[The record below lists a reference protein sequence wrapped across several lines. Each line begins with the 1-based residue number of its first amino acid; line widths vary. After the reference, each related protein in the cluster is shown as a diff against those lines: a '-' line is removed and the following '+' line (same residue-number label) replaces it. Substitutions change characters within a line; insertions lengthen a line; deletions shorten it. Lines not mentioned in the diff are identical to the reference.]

1 MRTPLG
7 IPQHAGQTMTGLAV
21 ILAFTSAL
29 LLAASPAWAADE
41 DPALVL
47 IAPEGANAAG
57 DGHEGGPPVPHT
69 PAKPSAY
76 LIKWDKYRTLVV
88 VDTSAGL
95 LRPAWIVT
103 FATAPEEIE
112 TRKGKVTIAKDQV
125 VVAYRG
131 QAFHGRDGILHI
143 DCHRALIM
151 GALDDGGWSPDSFDI
166 GSDLTVSTHD
176 DDPSHAGNNGEVEKV
191 LLPSQQGEE
200 YRRLLLMAQSIIEG
214 NS

>member
-7 IPQHAGQTMTGLAV
+7 NLPHAGRTTPGPFGAGMLAC
-21 ILAFTSAL
+21 AL
-29 LLAASPAWAADE
+29 LLAPGALRAAD
-41 DPALVL
+41 DDGGLVL
-47 IAPEGANAAG
+47 IAPESAEVAG
-57 DGHEGGPPVPHT
+57 DGREAGPVVPHL

-103 FATAPEEIE
+103 FATAPEEVE
-112 TRKGKVTIAKDQV
+112 TLKGKVTIAKDQV

-131 QAFHGRDGILHI
+131 QAFHGRDGVLHI

-151 GALDDGGWSPDSFDI
+151 GALEGGWSPDSFDI
-166 GSDLTVSTHD
+166 GSDLMVSTHD

>member
-1 MRTPLG
+1 MRTPHGNL
-7 IPQHAGQTMTGLAV
+7 PHAGRPAPGPLAACA
-21 ILAFTSAL
+21 LAGAL
-29 LLAASPAWAADE
+29 LLAASALRAADE
-41 DPALVL
+41 DGGLVL
-47 IAPEGANAAG
+47 IAPESANVAG
-57 DGHEGGPPVPHT
+57 DGHEAGPAVPHL

-103 FATAPEEIE
+103 FATAPEEVE
-112 TRKGKVTIAKDQV
+112 TLKGKVTIAKDQV

-131 QAFHGRDGILHI
+131 QAYHGRDGVLHI

-151 GALDDGGWSPDSFDI
+151 GALEGGWSPDSFDI
-166 GSDLTVSTHD
+166 GSDLMVSTHD

>member
-7 IPQHAGQTMTGLAV
+7 NPQRAGRTGLPGLLV
-21 ILAFTSAL
+21 LAWSL
-29 LLAASPAWAADE
+29 LLAAPAAWAADE
-41 DPALVL
+41 DGGLVL
-47 IAPEGANAAG
+47 IAPESASAVG
-57 DGHEGGPPVPHT
+57 DGHEAGPPVPHT

-103 FATAPEEIE
+103 FATAPEEVE
-112 TRKGKVTIAKDQV
+112 TLKGKVTIAKDQV

-131 QAFHGRDGILHI
+131 QAFHGRDGVLHI

-151 GALDDGGWSPDSFDI
+151 GALEGGWSPDSFDI
-166 GSDLTVSTHD
+166 GSDLMVSTHD

>member
-7 IPQHAGQTMTGLAV
+7 NQRHAGQAQRCRPGVLAWACV
-21 ILAFTSAL
+21 L
-29 LLAASPAWAADE
+29 LLAAPALRAAD
-41 DPALVL
+41 DDGGLALV
-47 IAPEGANAAG
+47 APESASDASG
-57 DGHEGGPPVPHT
+57 GHELGPPVPHT

-103 FATAPEEIE
+103 FATAPEEVE
-112 TRKGKVTIAKDQV
+112 TSKGKVTIAKDQV

-131 QAFHGRDGILHI
+131 QAFHGRDGVLHI

-151 GALDDGGWSPDSFDI
+151 GALEGGWSPDSFDI
-166 GSDLTVSTHD
+166 GSDLMVSTHD

>member
-7 IPQHAGQTMTGLAV
+7 NLPHAGRPSPGPAGAIVLAC
-21 ILAFTSAL
+21 AL
-29 LLAASPAWAADE
+29 LLAASALRAADE
-41 DPALVL
+41 DGGLTL
-47 IAPEGANAAG
+47 IAPESAIVDG
-57 DGHEGGPPVPHT
+57 DGHEVGPPVPHA

-103 FATAPEEIE
+103 FATAPEEVA
-112 TRKGKVTIAKDQV
+112 TVKGKVTIAKDQV

-131 QAFHGRDGILHI
+131 QAFHGRDGVLHI

-151 GALDDGGWSPDSFDI
+151 GALEGDWSPDSFDI
-166 GSDLTVSTHD
+166 GSDLMVSTHD